1 MGKILQFSTKQQSKF
16 GLERVKHGTDNAN
29 QTSLFSSGS
38 GPILTLPS
46 HFGSFAEALLLDDRN
61 DSRAE
66 KLYREAVAESDHV
79 SDAYC
84 NLGIIESKAGRT
96 AKAFDCFT
104 KALEYDPRHFEA
116 HYNLGN
122 LYFEADNLR
131 LAKMHYELAAEI
143 RSDFPSL
150 HFNIGLVLAL
160 MGERQAAINA
170 FDKYRMLSPEDDHST
185 VDNLLCKL
193 NKS

>member
-1 MGKILQFSTKQQSKF
+1 MGKILQFSAKHQSKF
-16 GLERVKHGTDNAN
+16 GLERVKHGADIAN
-29 QTSLFSSGS
+29 QTNLSSSGS
-38 GPILTLPS
+38 GQILNMPS
-46 HFGSFAEALLLDDRN
+46 HLGSFAEALLLDERN

-66 KLYREAVAESDHV
+66 RLYAEAIAEGDHV

-104 KALEYDPRHFEA
+104 KALEYDSRHFEA

-150 HFNIGLVLAL
+150 HFNIGLVMAL
-160 MGERQAAINA
+160 MGERKAAVTA
-170 FDKYRMLSPEDDHST
+170 FDKYRLLSPEDDHRT
-185 VDNLLCKL
+185 VDNLIREL